1 MDAGRIFR
9 AAHHPARSFLLHR
22 GVLGLLAFDAW
33 LGMYEHAGRY
43 GVGGFNVAHFAW
55 IDAVV
60 PVVTPALYGG
70 LILLTGLLALPM
82 ALAGASRTGKALL
95 ALAYTSAWLISL
107 HDAYQHHYLISWLL
121 LWLVFVP
128 DAGIEEAGRADAPLA
143 RGVGLPLTAL
153 TCAIVYGFTG
163 VAKSE
168 PEWRSGMVLKRL
180 SHSKAPGSSNPGVLD
195 PVRDALTWLGF
206 EQVTA
211 WQLIAFGVIALQW
224 VVAIGY
230 VASARRDESARSQGP
245 GGPVRPRVV
254 LVWLALLGA
263 VSFHAFAELG
273 EMFDI
278 GLFSFYMLW
287 IAFVLLAPASWVSW
301 LAGAAFD
308 PVLRLPE
315 YLSRLTAPPLVR
327 GLLALAVAALPAVG
341 FALDVPGA
349 GWAALAGGGF
359 VLVWGGFALARAHPD
374 LTVRVSLA
382 ALGTALALWISLA
395 VGPVRF
401 DFYRRTAG
409 ELARME
415 RLEEAIAVYRKG
427 ESVAPAGVSRR
438 KKIAELE
445 KKLREREKPP
455 APP

>member
-9 AAHHPARSFLLHR
+9 AAYHPARAFLLHR

-55 IDAVV
+55 VDALV

-95 ALAYTSAWLISL
+95 TLAYTSSWLISL

-128 DAGIEEAGRADAPLA
+128 DAGIEESGRADAPLV
-143 RGVGLPLTAL
+143 RGVGMPLTAL

-180 SHSKAPGSSNPGVLD
+180 SHSKAPGADDPGVLD
-195 PVRDALTWLGF
+195 PLRDALTGLGF
-206 EQVTA
+206 DTSTA
-211 WQLIAFGVIALQW
+211 WQLIALSVIALQW

-230 VASARRDESARSQGP
+230 AASARRDESP
-245 GGPVRPRVV
+245 TRPRLV

-287 IAFVLLAPASWVSW
+287 IAFVLLAPSSWVSW

-308 PVLRLPE
+308 PALRLPE

-382 ALGTALALWISLA
+382 ALATALSLWIALA

-415 RLEEAIAVYRKG
+415 RLEEALATYRKA
-427 ESVAPAGVSRR
+427 ESVAPAGASRR

-445 KKLREREKPP
+445 AKLRERGAP
-455 APP
+455 ASP